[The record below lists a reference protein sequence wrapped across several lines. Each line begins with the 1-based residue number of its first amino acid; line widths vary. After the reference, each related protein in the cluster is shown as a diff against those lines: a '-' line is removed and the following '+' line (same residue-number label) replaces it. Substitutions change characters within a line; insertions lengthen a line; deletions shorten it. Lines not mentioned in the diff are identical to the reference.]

1 MKRKWLE
8 RSALA
13 LLGIVAAS
21 LVSGPGHAQQLWKY
35 IDKDGKVIYSD
46 KPPKPGEK
54 AEEVKFDA
62 KANVIESK
70 KAPGAAAPGAAAAD
84 AAAKSA
90 AVDARVAARTAA
102 RDAAEQRVDLARQEL
117 DRAKKNLETGK
128 DPTPG
133 DMLVAVGRGATKGS
147 NKIVYRPEYYER
159 VAALENAVKA
169 AEKKLEDAETEYARV
184 K

>member
-1 MKRKWLE
+1 MKTRWLE
-8 RSALA
+8 RMAPLA
-13 LLGIVAAS
+13 GTAILLAFT
-21 LVSGPGHAQQLWKY
+21 SGSVDAQQLWKY

-70 KAPGAAAPGAAAAD
+70 RAP
-84 AAAKSA
+84 AAAKDGNAKA
-90 AVDARVAARTAA
+90 AGIDARIAARTAA
-102 RDAAEQRVDLARQEL
+102 RDAAEQRVEQARLEL
-117 DRAKKNLETGK
+117 ERAKKALETGK
-128 DPTPG
+128 EPLQSEI
-133 DMLVAVGRGATKGS
+133 LVAVGRGDVKGT
-147 NKIVYRPEYYER
+147 NKIVYKPEYFER
-159 VAALENAVKA
+159 LAALENAVKA